1 MSHDEPT
8 DQSPRPALDGAAATV
23 DIERVRAALAGVAA
37 WTQVDRVPETG
48 STNADLAAAAHAGAP
63 GGRVLVTEHQ
73 TAGRGRFARRWET
86 PRGTSIGMSVLVRS
100 ARPVSDWGWLS
111 LLTGV
116 AVADGIE
123 RATGATPGR
132 VQLKWPNDVLLDGR
146 KVCGILS
153 ERVEGVAGLPAAA
166 IIGMGLNIS
175 MADHELPVA
184 TATSLLLAGLPT
196 DRDAVIVEILRRLA
210 ELLRQWERH
219 GDVRDS
225 YARRCA
231 SIGRDLR
238 VMESPESVLMG
249 RGVDVDDQGR
259 LVVQLTDGTRRRFA
273 AGDVHHLR

>member
-1 MSHDEPT
+1 MSDLVNA
-8 DQSPRPALDGAAATV
+8 DV
-23 DIERVRAALAGVAA
+23 ERIRAQLASTPA
-37 WTQVDRVPETG
+37 WTRVDWVPETG
-48 STNADLAAAAHAGAP
+48 STNADLAAAAHDGAP
-63 GGRVLVTEHQ
+63 SGRVLITEHQ

-86 PRGTSIGMSVLVRS
+86 PRGTSLGMSVLVRS
-100 ARPVSDWGWLS
+100 PRPASDWGWLS

-123 RATGATPGR
+123 RATGAAPGR
-132 VQLKWPNDVLLDGR
+132 VQLKWPNDVLIDAR

-153 ERVEGVAGLPAAA
+153 ERVEGSHGLPAAA
-166 IIGMGLNIS
+166 IIGMGLNVS
-175 MADHELPVA
+175 MADDQLPVP
-184 TATSLLLAGLPT
+184 TATSLRLAGLS
-196 DRDAVIVEILRRLA
+196 DDKDAVVVAILVRLA

-238 VMESPESVLMG
+238 VMESPDSVLVG
-249 RGVDVDDQGR
+249 RGVDVDDEGR
-259 LVVQLTDGTRRRFA
+259 LVVQLTNGTRRAFA